1 MLEEALSEKP
11 ENMQSQQEVNTDEE
25 TAVVGKLFAGEIT
38 PEELEDIPPEVLKK
52 ELSTFSAEIHHDG
65 PLPAPWILRGYE
77 NILPGFAD
85 RMLQSVEKE
94 QSRRFEMDLLCQ
106 ETDARDSKMGIV
118 SATVLGVTTILGGVA
133 IAFIAPGT
141 AGAVVGAL
149 LGASGLAA
157 IVGTFIKG
165 TKATWKIN
173 SEKDNHQDA
182 KG

>member
-11 ENMQSQQEVNTDEE
+11 ENTQSQQEVNPEE
-25 TAVVGKLFAGEIT
+25 TAVMGRIFSGDIT
-38 PEELEDIPPEVLKK
+38 PEEIEDIPPEVLKR
-52 ELSTFSAEIHHDG
+52 ELSSFSAEIYHSG

-77 NILPGFAD
+77 NVLPGSAE
-85 RMLQSVEKE
+85 RILLSVEKE
-94 QSRRFEMDLLCQ
+94 QDHRFEMDLRCHD
-106 ETDARDSKMGIV
+106 TDSRDSKMGII
-118 SATVLGVTTILGGVA
+118 SATVLGVTTVIGGVA
-133 IAFIAPGT
+133 IAYIAPGT